1 MAARALYAHD
11 ELHGRSAAELHDLLF
26 ARGVNWNDYPAF
38 FKRGAYVCRT
48 ALRTR
53 FTAAEIDALPPL
65 HEARRNPDLLVEL
78 AGIAAVEMPPLAR
91 VINREAVVFDG
102 AHPVTDPA
110 PIPAPAPTGRAR

>member
-1 MAARALYAHD
+1 
-11 ELHGRSAAELHDLLF
+11 
-26 ARGVNWNDYPAF
+26 
-38 FKRGAYVCRT
+38 
-48 ALRTR
+48 
-53 FTAAEIDALPPL
+53 
-65 HEARRNPDLLVEL
+65 VEL